1 MNVNVIGGKKNSAMN
16 LDVRFHLSMPRY
28 VHELLG
34 GACGSFFF
42 PLDGQTGEQSTGYG
56 FF

>member
-42 PLDGQTGEQSTGYG
+42 SLGRTDR
-56 FF
+56 